1 MAGSG
6 GTLGVMTT
14 LTLKVLPKAEKT
26 RSVLVF
32 GLDMAAAGK
41 AMTEALRSPYEVS
54 AAAFLPAGLA
64 ARSAVSYVA
73 EAQTS
78 VTAIRVEGP
87 GPSVERSE
95 EHTSELQ
102 SLMRISY
109 AVFCLKKKKSPT

>member
-14 LTLKVLPKAEKT
+14 LTLEVLPKAEKT

-64 ARSAVSYVA
+64 ARSAVS
-73 EAQTS
+73 
-78 VTAIRVEGP
+78 
-87 GPSVERSE
+87 RSE

-102 SLMRISY
+102 SLMRNSY
-109 AVFCLKKKKSPT
+109 AVFCLKKKKDKKGNDTYQTRQIK